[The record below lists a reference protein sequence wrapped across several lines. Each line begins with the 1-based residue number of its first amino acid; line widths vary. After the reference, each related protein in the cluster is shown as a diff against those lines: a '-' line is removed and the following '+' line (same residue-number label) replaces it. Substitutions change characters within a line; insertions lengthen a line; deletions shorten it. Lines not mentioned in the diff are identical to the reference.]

1 MTGMA
6 KLSEIKALLDGDLR
20 IVDTP
25 DYPGAVNGLQLEGR
39 ENVDKVVAAVDASA
53 PVVGKA
59 VAAGADLLLVHHGM
73 FWGGAQPLT
82 GAFFRKIKV
91 AMDAGMAIYSAHLPL
106 DVHPEWGNNACL
118 ARSIGMEVDGCFL
131 EYQGLPVGLLG
142 NWRGSRDDLIQRV
155 AGEVGSA
162 VHLCPGGP
170 EKVSRIGL
178 CTGGAGSQVAEAA
191 AAGIDTFITG
201 EGPHHS
207 YGLAE
212 ELGINLIYAGHYATE
227 TFGVRA
233 VAEMLAERFGLES
246 DFIDHPT
253 GL

>member
-1 MTGMA
+1 MA
-6 KLSEIKALLDGDLR
+6 KLSEITGYLDEALR
-20 IVDTP
+20 VAETP
-25 DYPGAVNGLQLEGR
+25 DYGGAVNGLQLEGR
-39 ENVDKVVAAVDASA
+39 EEIGKVIAAVDASA
-53 PVVGKA
+53 PVVEKA
-59 VAAGADLLLVHHGM
+59 VAAGGDLLLVHHGM

-82 GAFFRKIKV
+82 GAYFRKIKA
-91 AMDAGMAIYSAHLPL
+91 AMEAGMAIYSAHLPL

-118 ARSIGMEVDGCFL
+118 AKAIGLEVDGAFL
-131 EYQGLPVGLLG
+131 EYKGLPVGLLG
-142 NWRGSRDDLIQRV
+142 AWSGACESLVERV
-155 AGEVGSA
+155 AEAVGGP

-170 EKVSRIGL
+170 ERVSRVGL

-207 YGLAE
+207 FGLAE
-212 ELGINLIYAGHYATE
+212 ELGINLLYAGHYATE

-233 VAEMLAERFGLES
+233 LAAVLGDRFGIEHE
-246 DFIDHPT
+246 FVDHPS